1 MMHRN
6 KGSQGVKTFSRLE
19 GVGSSE
25 SQGYC
30 GMACIGHR
38 DGRRDET
45 RNWFN
50 MADGKSHVF
59 GPDIDDRR
67 TAAVIARIHAQVV
80 CLTESRMQREHPV
93 RPLLIRAALIRP
105 KRGSDLWHQ
114 CAQPVLAVGP
124 ATDDERR
131 GSLILVL
138 DFEDSDRGEII
149 VESNGDLFAHRTRI
163 TGQQESLPCPEGV

>member
-6 KGSQGVKTFSRLE
+6 KGSQGVKTFSRLQ
-19 GVGSSE
+19 GFCSSE
-25 SQGYC
+25 SHGYS
-30 GMACIGHR
+30 GMACIRHR
-38 DGRRDET
+38 DRKRDEA

-124 ATDDERR
+124 ATHDERR

-138 DFEDSDRGEII
+138 DFADTSRGAVL
-149 VESNGDLFAHRTRI
+149 VEVSG
-163 TGQQESLPCPEGV
+163 